1 MQRGKNAVR
10 LRFRVSNRAGRD
22 EEKFRLPEN
31 PTHSIAMQA
40 AWLNSL
46 LQQDDDAEVK
56 KAFARV
62 PEFVVKD
69 LADWLIFVIK

>member
-1 MQRGKNAVR
+1 
-10 LRFRVSNRAGRD
+10 
-22 EEKFRLPEN
+22 
-31 PTHSIAMQA
+31 MQA

-56 KAFARV
+56 KAFARI